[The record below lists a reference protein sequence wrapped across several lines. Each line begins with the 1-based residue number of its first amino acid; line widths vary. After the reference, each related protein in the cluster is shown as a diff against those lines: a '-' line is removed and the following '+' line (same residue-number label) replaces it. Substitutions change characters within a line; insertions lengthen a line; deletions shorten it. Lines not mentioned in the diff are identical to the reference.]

1 MLSRVSRQIFSQ
13 RGSNSHVPQDPMATG
28 DVSMS
33 LFLQLVLRNKKFKKI
48 DFGPR
53 SKKKKK
59 NPVLDSLLCCRLSYL
74 YQPRRSHRVISWL
87 LACFNITRVSSPTQA
102 TTAQVH
108 HTTFTSDVLVTKQTW
123 PNNDEKNTHT
133 HTRNDTKTFFFI
145 PSVTLVDPETGVE
158 FVLFFQ
164 TSVPEQNQRRDV
176 TTQETHTAC
185 EERTGGRSRQ
195 QAGCDVSVGFW
206 AKQPNHTSRPVSPC
220 LASLTSDVGL
230 ADVFRTSPP
239 ASPGGEKRRASCVL
253 LLCRHTLTPYT
264 TRTWWPYMTIE
275 R

>member
-1 MLSRVSRQIFSQ
+1 MFNVQSTMEVVAHDAREKEAEDEEETANVSTASTSEQNINTILVHVSRPCALYMLSSTGSFVLSVGTHTHTHTRALPSSCLYTRVLPSSCLFPPMLSRVSRQIFSQ

-108 HTTFTSDVLVTKQTW
+108 HTTFTSDVLVTKQT
-123 PNNDEKNTHT
+123 
-133 HTRNDTKTFFFI
+133 
-145 PSVTLVDPETGVE
+145 
-158 FVLFFQ
+158 
-164 TSVPEQNQRRDV
+164 
-176 TTQETHTAC
+176 
-185 EERTGGRSRQ
+185 
-195 QAGCDVSVGFW
+195 
-206 AKQPNHTSRPVSPC
+206 
-220 LASLTSDVGL
+220 
-230 ADVFRTSPP
+230 
-239 ASPGGEKRRASCVL
+239 
-253 LLCRHTLTPYT
+253 
-264 TRTWWPYMTIE
+264 
-275 R
+275 